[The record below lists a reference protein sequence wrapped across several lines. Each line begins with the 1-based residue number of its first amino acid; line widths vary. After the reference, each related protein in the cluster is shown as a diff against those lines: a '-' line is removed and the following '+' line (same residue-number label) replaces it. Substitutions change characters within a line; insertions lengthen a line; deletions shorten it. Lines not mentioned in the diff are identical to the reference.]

1 MHPLSTTMQAFVFI
15 FAVLALLAG
24 DVEGRQGCYPFS
36 CGHLQNISHPF
47 RRRGDP
53 QRCGVPS
60 YELDCRDSKATIRIN
75 TGTYYVTSIN
85 YTTSVFWVVDASLKD
100 TNSSCPLPRSDQLPF
115 VSGGIQGSHGGW
127 DLALDPGPGA
137 TWVSFVNC
145 SQAVRNN
152 SVYVPVDCL
161 STSSSFVYV
170 FGSWIMPPSVFPII
184 GNLETSCRYL
194 AMIPLG
200 GWDSPL
206 PHNASFSDIVRSMR
220 NGFAVHFPIIHR
232 WSRIGHIK
240 DCLMGSIRG
249 FHEEPLSNQ
258 TIKDQ
263 IVDILFIDFSFW
275 SCIIGGVGMKDYFDM
290 PQYMMG
296 MLRGKIEF
304 YGGFIVQFALFVF
317 KWIAVLC
324 RFVIAPLTLLT
335 FLAFKYWKTRIKID
349 AVEKFLQ
356 MQLMLGPTR
365 YAYTDIIAMT
375 SHFRDK
381 LGQGGYG
388 SVFKGVILPGD
399 VHVAIKM
406 LSNYNCN
413 GEEFISEVST
423 IGSIHH
429 VNVVRL
435 VGYCAEEMRSALVY
449 EYMPHGSLDR
459 FIFSP
464 DKSLSWDK
472 LNEIAL
478 GIARG
483 INYLHQGCDMQ
494 ILHFDIKPHNILLD
508 SNFVPKVADFG
519 LAKLYPRDN
528 SFMPVSAARGTVGYI
543 APEMI
548 SRSFGIISSKSD
560 VYSFGMLLL
569 EMAGGR
575 RNSKQNM
582 SSSSQSYYPS
592 WVYNQLVQQKM
603 GEIANAF
610 NMHELE
616 KKLCVVGLH
625 CIQMKSHDRPTM
637 SEVIEMLEGDVGGL
651 QLPSRPFFC
660 DDEPLPLLVDSCRFS
675 SELTEISEE
684 DE

>member
-290 PQYMMG
+290 PD
-296 MLRGKIEF
+296 RK
-304 YGGFIVQFALFVF
+304 
-317 KWIAVLC
+317 
-324 RFVIAPLTLLT
+324 
-335 FLAFKYWKTRIKID
+335 
-349 AVEKFLQ
+349 
-356 MQLMLGPTR
+356 
-365 YAYTDIIAMT
+365 
-375 SHFRDK
+375 
-381 LGQGGYG
+381 
-388 SVFKGVILPGD
+388 SVV
-399 VHVAIKM
+399 
-406 LSNYNCN
+406 
-413 GEEFISEVST
+413 
-423 IGSIHH
+423 
-429 VNVVRL
+429 
-435 VGYCAEEMRSALVY
+435 
-449 EYMPHGSLDR
+449 
-459 FIFSP
+459 
-464 DKSLSWDK
+464 
-472 LNEIAL
+472 
-478 GIARG
+478 
-483 INYLHQGCDMQ
+483 
-494 ILHFDIKPHNILLD
+494 
-508 SNFVPKVADFG
+508 
-519 LAKLYPRDN
+519 
-528 SFMPVSAARGTVGYI
+528 
-543 APEMI
+543 
-548 SRSFGIISSKSD
+548 
-560 VYSFGMLLL
+560 
-569 EMAGGR
+569 
-575 RNSKQNM
+575 
-582 SSSSQSYYPS
+582 
-592 WVYNQLVQQKM
+592 
-603 GEIANAF
+603 
-610 NMHELE
+610 
-616 KKLCVVGLH
+616 
-625 CIQMKSHDRPTM
+625 
-637 SEVIEMLEGDVGGL
+637 
-651 QLPSRPFFC
+651 
-660 DDEPLPLLVDSCRFS
+660 
-675 SELTEISEE
+675 
-684 DE
+684 